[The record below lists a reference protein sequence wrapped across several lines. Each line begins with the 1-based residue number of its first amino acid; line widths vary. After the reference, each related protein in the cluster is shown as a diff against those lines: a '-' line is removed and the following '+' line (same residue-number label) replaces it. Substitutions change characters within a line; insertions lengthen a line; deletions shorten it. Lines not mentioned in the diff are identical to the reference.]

1 MAFPSELKQFA
12 NEDDFIQ
19 RFLVP
24 LLKRL
29 GFGLVTNYH
38 GNTEFGKDLVFGE
51 IDRFGN
57 IRYHGLQAKYEASI
71 GLEGSQTLISDC
83 HQAFANPFKHPQTGA
98 TEHIS
103 SFYAVNG
110 GSLSTQ
116 AVDHFFASVRPT
128 RGPNVYL
135 LQGKDLL
142 VLDRL
147 YSITSVQEIRARVT
161 GLLFEI
167 SYNNTICNVI
177 LGTFEKRLG
186 EKHVIPLERLRV
198 AAVGGFL
205 TQPVLSNPDLINDVS
220 AALHHATTINALNES
235 MLRFAVGGE
244 DIDEKKAQV
253 AEMIRELAKVTARI
267 DSRVWTLMAGLGP
280 LVGP

>member
-29 GFGLVTNYH
+29 GFGLATNYH

-71 GLEGSQTLISDC
+71 GLEGSQTLINDC

-128 RGPNVYL
+128 HGPNVYL

-147 YSITSVQEIRARVT
+147 CSITSVQEIRARLT
-161 GLLFEI
+161 GLLFENL
-167 SYNNTICNVI
+167 YNN
-177 LGTFEKRLG
+177 R
-186 EKHVIPLERLRV
+186 
-198 AAVGGFL
+198 
-205 TQPVLSNPDLINDVS
+205 DL
-220 AALHHATTINALNES
+220 
-235 MLRFAVGGE
+235 
-244 DIDEKKAQV
+244 
-253 AEMIRELAKVTARI
+253 
-267 DSRVWTLMAGLGP
+267 
-280 LVGP
+280 

>member
-1 MAFPSELKQFA
+1 MIQKRRLKVGAFHAATSFVKVSDTVIIGFVQWDCSE
-12 NEDDFIQ
+12 
-19 RFLVP
+19 VP
-24 LLKRL
+24 NL
-29 GFGLVTNYH
+29 
-38 GNTEFGKDLVFGE
+38 
-51 IDRFGN
+51 
-57 IRYHGLQAKYEASI
+57 
-71 GLEGSQTLISDC
+71 
-83 HQAFANPFKHPQTGA
+83 
-98 TEHIS
+98 
-103 SFYAVNG
+103 
-110 GSLSTQ
+110 
-116 AVDHFFASVRPT
+116 
-128 RGPNVYL
+128 
-135 LQGKDLL
+135 
-142 VLDRL
+142 
-147 YSITSVQEIRARVT
+147 
-161 GLLFEI
+161 
-167 SYNNTICNVI
+167 ICNVI

-205 TQPVLSNPDLINDVS
+205 TQPVLSNPDLIDDVS